1 MITVFKEDGKPFI
14 QKISIIVSEI
24 RGSFDP
30 RNAVCGGCGAKGL
43 LVFYCTYTRW
53 LNVLEGGITVCK
65 EILLDRYQCTCEK
78 THVVA
83 PGELVI
89 PYFRHSLGFIIDVI
103 EAYRKRE
110 KPVRSIAEDFQIVV
124 STLYAW
130 VERFEDH
137 YELLFGK
144 LGAVSSDSLSHPENL
159 RQAPPRLFFD
169 FVEIYGMCFLQ
180 TKPNA
185 GKTRCFVLRG
195 HLIFHPG
202 ASP

>member
-1 MITVFKEDGKPFI
+1 MITVFEEYGNPFSQNI
-14 QKISIIVSEI
+14 FIVEEI

-30 RNAVCGGCGAKGL
+30 INAVCGGCGAKGL
-43 LVFYCTYTRW
+43 LIFYCTYTRW
-53 LNVLEGGITVCK
+53 LNVLEGGTTVCK
-65 EILLDRYQCTCEK
+65 EILLDRHQCICGK

-89 PYFRHSLGFIIDVI
+89 PYFRHSFGFIIAVI
-103 EAYRKRE
+103 EAYTKRE
-110 KPVRSIAEDFQIVV
+110 KPVRSIAEDFQIAV

-130 VERFEDH
+130 VERFKDH

-144 LGAVSSDSLSHPENL
+144 LSAISGDLPTHLENL
-159 RQAPPRLFFD
+159 RQALPRRFFG
-169 FVEIYGMCFLQ
+169 FVCTYGICFLQ
-180 TKPNA
+180 TKP
-185 GKTRCFVLRG
+185 KVRETRCFVLRG